1 MGIRMEYHPSLIH
14 GLVTFFP
21 AMKVHEM
28 IVIQAILNIKKAC
41 QLSVF

>member
-1 MGIRMEYHPSLIH
+1 MGRRMGHHSSLIH

-21 AMKVHEM
+21 AMKVNEK